1 MTADPMRCS
10 MTRSTMRRLAA
21 VGMTCLAVASL
32 ASCASSNR
40 PSSGATASSSGKTG
54 GTMVFGAAGAP
65 KLFDPFYA
73 TDGETFRVARQIF
86 EGLIGFKPG
95 TADVQPALAKTYDP
109 STDGLTWTFGLQ
121 DGVKFSD
128 GTTFDAAAV
137 CANFDRWYGQTGAG
151 TSPAVSGYWIDNFG
165 GFSDGKDPSLFK
177 SCQAKDA
184 STAVVTLTRVTSKFP
199 AVLGLPSFSMQSPT
213 ALKQYDANNVVAAGS
228 GFTYPAYATAHPT
241 GTGPFVFDAFDKAN
255 GTIKLKRNETYWGT
269 KAKLDALTFQVIPD
283 ETARKQA
290 LQSGGIDGYDF
301 PNAADWKQLTD
312 AGFDVKVRPAFNV
325 LYLGITQS
333 NNPALKDLRVRQALA
348 YAIDRQGLVT
358 QQLPQ
363 GAEVA
368 KEFFPSTVQGYTTDV
383 QAYGYDPAKA
393 KALLA
398 EAGASKLTLNF
409 YWPTEVTRPY
419 MPNPADVF
427 NYMKANLE
435 AVGITVNA
443 KPEPWA
449 GGYLTDVDSR
459 KADLFLLGWTGDYNT
474 PDNFIGTF
482 FGTTNNRFSTGSSPW
497 GQTLVDSLTKADS
510 EPNAATRIK
519 DYETLNK
526 QIMADYLPAVPIS
539 HSPPAIVV
547 AKTISGL
554 VPSPLTDEKFAAV
567 SKG

>member
-1 MTADPMRCS
+1 MTQP
-10 MTRSTMRRLAA
+10 TRRRLAA
-21 VGMTCLAVASL
+21 AALACLTAVSL
-32 ASCASSNR
+32 TACASSNR
-40 PSSGATASSSGKTG
+40 DSGSGSSNGATGKTG

-73 TDGETFRVARQIF
+73 TDGETFRVSRQMF
-86 EGLIGFKPG
+86 EGLVGFKPG
-95 TADVQPALAKTYDP
+95 TADVQPALAKTYDSSP
-109 STDGLTWTFGLQ
+109 DGLTWTFGLQ
-121 DGVKFSD
+121 NGVKFSD
-128 GTTFDAAAV
+128 GTAFDATAV
-137 CANFDRWYGQTGAG
+137 CANFDRWYNQTGAAQ
-151 TSPAVSGYWIDNFG
+151 SPAVSGYWIDNFG
-165 GFSDGKDPSLFK
+165 GFADGKDPSLYK
-177 SCQAKDA
+177 ACQAKDA
-184 STAVVTLTRVTSKFP
+184 GTAVVTLTRVTSKFP

-228 GFTYPAYATAHPT
+228 SFTYPAYALAHPT
-241 GTGPFVFDAFDKAN
+241 GTGPFVFDSFDQAN
-255 GTIKLKRNETYWGT
+255 GTIKLKRNDSYWGT

-301 PNAADWKQLTD
+301 PNAANWQQLRD
-312 AGFDVKVRPAFNV
+312 AGFNVEVRPAFNV

-333 NNPALKDLRVRQALA
+333 NNPALADLRVRQALA
-348 YAIDRQGLVT
+348 YAIDRKGLVS

-368 KEFFPSTVQGYTTDV
+368 KEFIPNTVQGYTNDV
-383 QAYGYDPAKA
+383 QAYDFDPAKA
-393 KALLA
+393 KSLLA
-398 EAGASKLTLNF
+398 AAGASNLTVNF

-419 MPNPADVF
+419 MPNPSDIF
-427 NYMKANLE
+427 NYLKANLE
-435 AVGITVNA
+435 AAGITVNA

-497 GQTLVDSLTKADS
+497 GATLVKSLKAADS
-510 EPNAATRIK
+510 QPNAATRTQ
-519 DYETLNK
+519 DYVALNK
-526 QIMADYLPAVPIS
+526 QIMAEYLPAVPIS

-547 AKTISGL
+547 AKNISGL
-554 VPSPLTDEKFAAV
+554 VPSPLTDEKFASV